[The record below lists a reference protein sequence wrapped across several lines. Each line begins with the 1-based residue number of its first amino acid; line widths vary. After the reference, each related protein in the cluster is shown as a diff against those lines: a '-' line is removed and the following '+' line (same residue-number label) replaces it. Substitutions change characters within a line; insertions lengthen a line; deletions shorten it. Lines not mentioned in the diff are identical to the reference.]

1 MPKIMDIVTP
11 LGADVLLFHNLRG
24 TERLGRLYDYTVG
37 LLSTRNDIDPKAL
50 LGKNATVKIRLPKGG
65 PRCIDGCVTR
75 FALVGSHGR
84 YARYEMQLRPWMWF
98 LTRASDCRIFQNEK
112 VPDILKKIFAKYPNA
127 AIEERL
133 TGSYEPW
140 VYCVQYR
147 ETDYNFVARL
157 MEQEGI
163 YTWYKH
169 SEGKHTLVLCD
180 SPAAHDPY
188 PGYASI
194 GFVADQ
200 RSIGTEKERILDWAC
215 GAEVQTGKYVI
226 DEYDFTKPATELQQK
241 TLHKREHE
249 QAEHE
254 IYDWPGDYDTLGEGE
269 SYVRLRMEE
278 LQAGHERASAVTNAR
293 GIHCG
298 ATFTLKSHPRAD
310 QNKPW
315 LIVATHL
322 ELSSNEHETAAQ
334 SGATFNAS
342 VEAIPA
348 ATQYRSPR
356 ETPKPLIQG
365 LQTAKVVGPAGEEI
379 YTDEYGRVKVH
390 FHWDRYGQENEN
402 DSCWIRVSHPWA
414 GKNYG
419 GIHIPR
425 IGQEVVVEFMEGDPD
440 RPLITGRVYNA
451 QQMPPWKLPD
461 NKTQSGTLS
470 NWSIG
475 GGGASMLRFEDKKGI
490 EHLELSNTYGQT
502 HLHMGYLMNQGS
514 GAQRGYGFE
523 LRTNLWGAIRADKG
537 LLISTYTQDFTSKVA
552 NDSPDGLEHMG
563 SALSNTSSLMEE
575 ASQAV
580 STAKDM
586 IGALCSG
593 KAAQISGMVST
604 LSSMFKGGGGAMAAA
619 GACWDSLAGGGP
631 GGDGGGEVGMPAD
644 ADPAMPDAQRMMT
657 LSKDIGQPI
666 VSIVSPEGQ
675 TMISPKPVVIS
686 SGQSTSV
693 HAQQHVT
700 ISSGAQLTQLSR
712 SGMFTH
718 VTSGGQVNVVSAGDV
733 ATTAKTGAMN
743 LVAQKDVTIA
753 STTANANVIA
763 RQKIVMN
770 AQSSDILANAAQGVA
785 VTSGHTIALVAGDSI
800 SLVCGQASITL
811 RKDGTIELIGRD
823 IKLKGT
829 GEGRVEFDGELI
841 QNGSKI
847 NLNC

>member
-1 MPKIMDIVTP
+1 
-11 LGADVLLFHNLRG
+11 
-24 TERLGRLYDYTVG
+24 
-37 LLSTRNDIDPKAL
+37 
-50 LGKNATVKIRLPKGG
+50 
-65 PRCIDGCVTR
+65 
-75 FALVGSHGR
+75 LV
-84 YARYEMQLRPWMWF
+84 
-98 LTRASDCRIFQNEK
+98 
-112 VPDILKKIFAKYPNA
+112 
-127 AIEERL
+127 
-133 TGSYEPW
+133 
-140 VYCVQYR
+140 
-147 ETDYNFVARL
+147 
-157 MEQEGI
+157 
-163 YTWYKH
+163 
-169 SEGKHTLVLCD
+169 
-180 SPAAHDPY
+180 
-188 PGYASI
+188 
-194 GFVADQ
+194 
-200 RSIGTEKERILDWAC
+200 
-215 GAEVQTGKYVI
+215 
-226 DEYDFTKPATELQQK
+226 
-241 TLHKREHE
+241 
-249 QAEHE
+249 
-254 IYDWPGDYDTLGEGE
+254 
-269 SYVRLRMEE
+269 
-278 LQAGHERASAVTNAR
+278 
-293 GIHCG
+293 
-298 ATFTLKSHPRAD
+298 
-310 QNKPW
+310 
-315 LIVATHL
+315 
-322 ELSSNEHETAAQ
+322 LSSNEHETAAQ
-334 SGATFNAS
+334 SGATFSAS
-342 VEAIPA
+342 FEAISA

-365 LQTAKVVGPAGEEI
+365 LQTAKVVGPPGEEI

-461 NKTQSGTLS
+461 HKTQSGTLS

-523 LRTNLWGAIRADKG
+523 LRTNLWGSIRADKG

-552 NDSPDGLEHMG
+552 NDNPDGLEHMG
-563 SALSNTSSLMEE
+563 AALSNTSSLMEE

-593 KAAQISGMVST
+593 KASQISGMVSS
-604 LSSMFKGGGGAMAAA
+604 LASMFKGGGGAMAAA
-619 GACWDSLAGGGP
+619 GACWESLAGGGP
-631 GGDGGGEVGMPAD
+631 GGDGGGETGMPAN
-644 ADPAMPDAQRMMT
+644 ADPAMPDAQRMMN

-743 LVAQKDVTIA
+743 LVAKKDATIA

-763 RQKIVMN
+763 KQKIVMN

-785 VTSGHTIALVAGDSI
+785 ATAGHTIALVAGDSI